1 MASLTSKQL
10 SAQATFTNNLSNL
23 FHMHQFVRRVAI
35 DAGFTN
41 VPLGDIELAVVEAC
55 ANVVKHA
62 YRNTAPDQAK
72 IDISV
77 LAQADRFEVC
87 LTDWG
92 EPFDP
97 PKGKVPRPDIERMA
111 IEGQRGGM
119 GIFFMQSLM
128 DEVTWDI
135 RPGEQNQVRMTKR
148 TSA

>member
-1 MASLTSKQL
+1 MASLTTRQL
-10 SAQATFTNNLSNL
+10 RAQATFSNNLSHL
-23 FHMHQFVRRVAI
+23 YHMHQFVRRAAI

-62 YRNTAPDQAK
+62 YRDTPPDQGR

-77 LAQADRFEVC
+77 TAQGDRLEIC

-92 EPFDP
+92 APFEPP
-97 PKGKVPRPDIERMA
+97 CGRVPRPDVEKMVA
-111 IEGQRGGM
+111 EGQRGGM

-135 RPGEQNQVRMTKR
+135 RPGEQNQVRLTKR
-148 TSA
+148 FSA

>member
-1 MASLTSKQL
+1 MASLTIKPL
-10 SAQATFTNNLSNL
+10 SAIASFTNNLANL
-23 FHMHQFVRRVAI
+23 FHMHQFVRRAAI
-35 DAGFTN
+35 EAGFSN

-62 YRNTAPDQAK
+62 YRQTPPDQGQ
-72 IDISV
+72 IEITV
-77 LAQADRFEVC
+77 TAQADQLEIC

-97 PKGKVPRPDIERMA
+97 PKGPVPRPDVERMV

-128 DEVTWDI
+128 DEISWEI
-135 RPGEQNQVRMTKR
+135 RPGEQNRLRMIKR
-148 TSA
+148 IAP